1 MNEVNLTA
9 YRREETGKQRA
20 KKMRRGGK
28 IPAVLYG
35 HGQPALSIFI
45 NSAELIPLFKLASHD
60 NVIIN
65 LEMAD
70 DKKQMKALL
79 RQVQTEPLRNTL
91 LHMDFQE
98 ILLTEKIRI
107 NVPVILTGEASGVKN
122 EGGSLEHILHSI
134 ELSCLPTDIP
144 EKIIVDVSGL
154 KLGQTLH
161 VSDIKL
167 EKAELHAAPT
177 QPVVS
182 VLAPKAEEEP
192 VAATEAVDGTVAAV
206 AAGDKNAPKEPELVA
221 KKKKEAEEEV

>member
-9 YRREETGKQRA
+9 HRREETGKQRA

-107 NVPVILTGEASGVKN
+107 NVPIVLTGEATGVKN
-122 EGGSLEHILHSI
+122 EGGSLEQTLHSI

-144 EKIIVDVSGL
+144 EKIVVDVSGL

-161 VSDIKL
+161 ISDIKL
-167 EKAELHAAPT
+167 EKAELHGAPT

-182 VLAPKAEEEP
+182 VLAPRAEAEP
-192 VAATEAVDGTVAAV
+192 VAADGATAAV
-206 AAGDKNAPKEPELVA
+206 AAVTEGAPKEPELVA

>member
-9 YRREETGKQRA
+9 HRRAETGKQRA
-20 KKMRRGGK
+20 KKMRRGGQ

-45 NSAELIPLFKLASHD
+45 NSADLIPLFKMASHD

-65 LEMAD
+65 LEMAE
-70 DKKQMKALL
+70 DKKKLKALL

-98 ILLTEKIRI
+98 ILLTEKIRVH
-107 NVPVILTGEASGVKN
+107 VPIALTGEPTGVKN
-122 EGGSLEHILHSI
+122 EGGNLEQILHSV

-144 EKIIVDVSGL
+144 EKIVVDVSGL

-161 VSDIKL
+161 ISDIKL
-167 EKAELHAAPT
+167 EKAELHTSPT
-177 QPVVS
+177 QPVAS
-182 VLAPKAEEEP
+182 VLAPKAEPEP
-192 VAATEAVDGTVAAV
+192 AAAEGAVAAV
-206 AAGDKNAPKEPELVA
+206 AVAAEGAPKEPELVA
-221 KKKKEAEEEV
+221 KKKKEVEEEV

>member
-1 MNEVNLTA
+1 MNELNLTA
-9 YRREETGKQRA
+9 HRRPELGKQQA
-20 KKMRRGGK
+20 KKMRRGGQ

-45 NSAELIPLFKLASHD
+45 NSTDLIPLFKLESHD

-65 LEMAD
+65 LELAE
-70 DKKQMKALL
+70 DKKKLKALL

-98 ILLTEKIRI
+98 ISLTEKIRI
-107 NVPVILTGEASGVKN
+107 NVPIVCTGEPTGVKN
-122 EGGSLEHILHSI
+122 EGGSLEQILHSI

-144 EKIIVDVSGL
+144 ERIVVDVSGL

-161 VSDIKL
+161 LSDLKL
-167 EKAELHAAPT
+167 DKAELHGSPT

-182 VLAPKAEEEP
+182 VLAPRAEAEP
-192 VAATEAVDGTVAAV
+192 APAEGAVAAV
-206 AAGDKNAPKEPELVA
+206 VAETAPKEPELVA

>member
-1 MNEVNLTA
+1 MNELNLTA
-9 YRREETGKQRA
+9 HRRPERGKQRA
-20 KKMRRGGK
+20 KKMRRGGQ

-35 HGQPALSIFI
+35 HGQPAISIFI
-45 NSAELIPLFKLASHD
+45 NSADLIPLFKLESHD

-65 LEMAD
+65 LELAD
-70 DKKQMKALL
+70 DKKKLKALL

-107 NVPVILTGEASGVKN
+107 NVPIVTTGEPTGVKN
-122 EGGSLEHILHSI
+122 EGGNLEQILYSV
-134 ELSCLPTDIP
+134 EVSCLPTDIP
-144 EKIIVDVSGL
+144 ERIVVDVSGL

-161 VSDIKL
+161 ISDIKL
-167 EKAELHAAPT
+167 EKAELHGSPT

-182 VLAPKAEEEP
+182 VLAPRAEPEP
-192 VAATEAVDGTVAAV
+192 VPADGAVAAV
-206 AAGDKNAPKEPELVA
+206 AAVPETAPKEPELVA

>member
-45 NSAELIPLFKLASHD
+45 NSADLLPLFKLASHD

-70 DKKQMKALL
+70 DKKQTKALL

-107 NVPVILTGEASGVKN
+107 NVPIVLTGEPTGVKN
-122 EGGSLEHILHSI
+122 EGGSLEQSLHSV

-144 EKIIVDVSGL
+144 EKITVDVSGM

-161 VSDIKL
+161 ISDIKL
-167 EKAELHAAPT
+167 EKAELHGSPT
-177 QPVVS
+177 QPVAS
-182 VLAPKAEEEP
+182 VLAPRAEAEP
-192 VAATEAVDGTVAAV
+192 AAAEGAVAAV
-206 AAGDKNAPKEPELVA
+206 AETAPKEPELVT